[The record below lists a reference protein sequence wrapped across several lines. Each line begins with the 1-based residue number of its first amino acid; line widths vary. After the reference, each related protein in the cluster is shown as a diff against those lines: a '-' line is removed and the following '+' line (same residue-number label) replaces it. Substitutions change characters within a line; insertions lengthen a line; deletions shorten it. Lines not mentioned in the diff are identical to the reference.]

1 MVGHSSDSAINKAQS
16 LLQNMSHSA
25 SDDYL
30 KHAHEFTKEAIGEF
44 LARHEALHSQVSF
57 DGGIRTGFTA
67 LDHKLGKLGKGI
79 WLSLVHALQWV
90 RQRLLRTWL
99 PICLLIKVCL
109 SYLFLSK

>member
-44 LARHEALHSQVSF
+44 LARHEALHSQVP
-57 DGGIRTGFTA
+57 
-67 LDHKLGKLGKGI
+67 LMVELEQ
-79 WLSLVHALQWV
+79 V
-90 RQRLLRTWL
+90 L
-99 PICLLIKVCL
+99 PPLII
-109 SYLFLSK
+109 S